1 MNEVQ
6 IFSFEHANVRTVM
19 IDSEPYFVGK
29 DVAEILGYSQT
40 AKAIREHVEDV
51 DKGVSVLDTPGG
63 KQRMTVINESGTF
76 DLILD
81 AARQS
86 TNPEIKAKARRF
98 RHMVTAEILPSI
110 RKTGGYQSQPAL
122 RLPENNMEM
131 LQVVQSVSA
140 ETNKR
145 VDELSNEFAD
155 LKESFGLPN
164 EMRKRF
170 TKARNKRVVEVMG
183 GYHGTAYA
191 NKKVRSAVYRQL
203 SNFLKERYVID
214 EYASLPMSKF
224 DEAMRLT
231 ANWEPDEILSLA
243 IDGANEQPLL
253 NV

>member
-1 MNEVQ
+1 MVEYG
-6 IFSFEHANVRTVM
+6 FSENKDFSTFLSESRGGRPAKEYLLSIGMAKEIAMIQRT
-19 IDSEPYFVGK
+19 E
-29 DVAEILGYSQT
+29 
-40 AKAIREHVEDV
+40 R
-51 DKGVSVLDTPGG
+51 G
-63 KQRMTVINESGTF
+63 KQIRQYFIDVENEY
-76 DLILD
+76 
-81 AARQS
+81 R
-86 TNPEIKAKARRF
+86 N
-98 RHMVTAEILPSI
+98 SI
-110 RKTGGYQSQPAL
+110 VQSQPSL

-131 LQVVQSVSA
+131 LQVIQVTDA
-140 ETNKR
+140 KANKR
-145 VDELSNEFAD
+145 IDALSNEFSD

-164 EMRKRF
+164 DMRKRF

-224 DEAMRLT
+224 EEAMRLT

-253 NV
+253 NA

>member
-1 MNEVQ
+1 MSEVQ
-6 IFSFEHANVRTVM
+6 IFNGLKVKEVNGK
-19 IDSEPYFVGK
+19 IYF
-29 DVAEILGYSQT
+29 DAESAAMQIGLTETKHNGSIYVIWKRVNSYLKLST
-40 AKAIREHVEDV
+40 EVS
-51 DKGVSVLDTPGG
+51 KGDYITEQQVYKL
-63 KQRMTVINESGTF
+63 
-76 DLILD
+76 
-81 AARQS
+81 A
-86 TNPEIKAKARRF
+86 IKANSQQ
-98 RHMVTAEILPSI
+98 AEKFQDWITSEVLPSI
-110 RKTGGYQSQPAL
+110 RKTGGFQSQPTL
-122 RLPENNMEM
+122 RLPVNNVEM

-145 VDELSNEFAD
+145 VDELSNEFSD

-164 EMRKRF
+164 DMRKRF

-224 DEAMRLT
+224 EEAMRLT

-243 IDGANEQPLL
+243 INGANEQTLL
-253 NV
+253 NA